1 MDNNN
6 SNFDGQRVVIGLSG
20 GIACYKV
27 ADLVSTL
34 VQSNNIVDVV
44 MTEAATR
51 FIAPL
56 TFESLTGKQ
65 VFDSQWKH
73 IDHYEPQHIKLASNA
88 DMMLIAPC
96 TMDMLAKLANGHTD
110 DPVTLVAS
118 AIDRTTTPVILA
130 PSMNTTM
137 FNQRSTQRNLRTLAD
152 DGFTILDCED
162 GWQACRDV
170 GTGRLAE
177 PETLLVALQAALNQ
191 KSTVSY

>member
-6 SNFDGQRVVIGLSG
+6 SNFDGKRIIIGLSG
-20 GIACYKV
+20 GIACYKI

-34 VQSNNIVDVV
+34 VQSNSVVDVV

-73 IDHYEPQHIKLASNA
+73 IDNYEPQHIKLASNA
-88 DMMLIAPC
+88 DLMLIAPC

-110 DPVTLVAS
+110 DPATLVAS
-118 AIDRTTTPVILA
+118 AIDKTTTPVILA

-137 FNQRSTQRNLRTLAD
+137 LNQRSTQRNLQTLAD
-152 DGFTILDCED
+152 DGFTILDCEE
-162 GWQACRDV
+162 GWQACRAV
-170 GTGRLAE
+170 GTGRLPE
-177 PETLLVALQAALNQ
+177 PQTLLGALQAALSQ

>member
-6 SNFDGQRVVIGLSG
+6 SNFDGQRVIIGLSG

-27 ADLVSTL
+27 ADLVSAL
-34 VQSNNIVDVV
+34 VQSNNDVDVV

-73 IDHYEPQHIKLASNA
+73 INSYEPQHIKIATHA
-88 DMMLIAPC
+88 DIMLIAPC

-118 AIDRTTTPVILA
+118 AIDKTTTPIIVA

-137 FNQRSTQRNLRTLAD
+137 FSQGSTQRNLQTLAD
-152 DGFTILDCED
+152 DGFTILDCEE
-162 GWQACRDV
+162 GWQACRAM
-170 GTGRLAE
+170 GTGRLPE
-177 PETLLVALQAALNQ
+177 PDTLLDALQAALSQ

>member
-1 MDNNN
+1 MDNDNL
-6 SNFDGQRVVIGLSG
+6 NFDGQRVIIGLSG

-34 VQSNNIVDVV
+34 VQSNNDVDVV

-56 TFESLTGKQ
+56 TFESLTGNQ

-73 IDHYEPQHIKLASNA
+73 IDTYEPQHIKIASDA
-88 DMMLIAPC
+88 DIMLIAPC

-110 DPVTLVAS
+110 DPVTLVVS
-118 AIDRTTTPVILA
+118 AIDRTTTPVIVA

-137 FNQRSTQRNLRTLAD
+137 INQPSTQRNLQTLAD
-152 DGFTILDCED
+152 DGFTILDCEE
-162 GWQACRDV
+162 GWQACRAM
-170 GTGRLAE
+170 GNGRLPE
-177 PETLLVALQAALNQ
+177 PETLLEALQAALDQ

>member
-27 ADLVSTL
+27 AELVSTL
-34 VQSNNIVDVV
+34 VQSNNDVDVV

-118 AIDRTTTPVILA
+118 AIDKTTTPVILS

-137 FNQRSTQRNLRTLAD
+137 FNQRSTQRNLQTLAD
-152 DGFTILDCED
+152 DGFTILDCDE
-162 GWQACRDV
+162 GWQACRAV
-170 GTGRLAE
+170 GTGRLPE
-177 PETLLVALQAALNQ
+177 PETLLVALQTALNQ

>member
-6 SNFDGQRVVIGLSG
+6 SNFDGKRVIIGLSG

-34 VQSNNIVDVV
+34 VQSNNHVDVL

-51 FIAPL
+51 FITPL

-73 IDHYEPQHIKLASNA
+73 IDAYEPQHIKIATHA
-88 DMMLIAPC
+88 DIMLIAPC

-110 DPVTLVAS
+110 NPVSLVAS
-118 AIDRTTTPVILA
+118 AIDKTTTPVIVA

-137 FNQRSTQRNLRTLAD
+137 FSQGSTQRNLQTLAD
-152 DGFTILDCED
+152 DGFTILDCEE
-162 GWQACRDV
+162 GWQACRAK
-170 GTGRLAE
+170 GIGRLPE
-177 PETLLVALQAALNQ
+177 PESLLVALQAALSQ

>member
-118 AIDRTTTPVILA
+118 AIDKTTTPVILA

-137 FNQRSTQRNLRTLAD
+137 FNQRSTQRNLQTLAD
-152 DGFTILDCED
+152 DGFTILDCDE
-162 GWQACRDV
+162 GWQACRAV
-170 GTGRLAE
+170 GTGRLPE
-177 PETLLVALQAALNQ
+177 PETLLVALQTALNQ

>member
-27 ADLVSTL
+27 AELVSTL
-34 VQSNNIVDVV
+34 VQSNNDVDVV

-73 IDHYEPQHIKLASNA
+73 INHYEPQHIKLASNA

-137 FNQRSTQRNLRTLAD
+137 FNQRSTQRNLQTLAD

-162 GWQACRDV
+162 GWQACRAV
-170 GTGRLAE
+170 GTGRLPE

>member
-1 MDNNN
+1 MDNKN
-6 SNFDGQRVVIGLSG
+6 SIFDGQRVVIGLSG

-27 ADLVSTL
+27 AELVSTL
-34 VQSNNIVDVV
+34 VQSNNDVDVV

-73 IDHYEPQHIKLASNA
+73 IDQYEPQHINIASNA
-88 DMMLIAPC
+88 DIMLIAPC

-162 GWQACRDV
+162 GWQACRAV
-170 GTGRLAE
+170 GTGRLPE
-177 PETLLVALQAALNQ
+177 PETLLLALQAALNQ